1 MKKRK
6 SSVDTV
12 DPKTLQVF
20 VAACHKVAEYGLI
33 RCSSG
38 NLSWRIG
45 NNRALLSASRSWL
58 GELDASQVA
67 ICELNSEQCI
77 NGKTPTV
84 ETRFH
89 LGILKQRPEMNVVLH
104 FQSPYATAIACGD
117 PQQYNYNVIIEVPV
131 YVGEPAVI
139 DYCMPGTEPLAQKVI
154 EAMRDH
160 DMAILRNHGLVT
172 CGRDFNDAIQ
182 KAVFFEL
189 ACQILL
195 TGNKIQPLGPDAIPP
210 LRAAG
215 KG

>member
-6 SSVDTV
+6 QDTGAVDG
-12 DPKTLQVF
+12 KTIQAF
-20 VAACHKVAEYGLI
+20 IAACHKAAKYGLI

-45 NNRALLSASRSWL
+45 ENRALLSASRSWL
-58 GELDASQVA
+58 GELDESQVA
-67 ICELNSEQCI
+67 ICELDSEQCI

-117 PQQYNYNVIIEVPV
+117 PKAYDYNVIIEVPV
-131 YVGEPAVI
+131 YVGDPAVI
-139 DYCMPGTEPLAQKVI
+139 DYFMPGTEELAEKVI

-189 ACQILL
+189 ACRILL
-195 TGNKIQPLGPDAIPP
+195 TQPGATPLPP
-210 LRAAG
+210 EVLPTLHAAG
-215 KG
+215 KS

>member
-1 MKKRK
+1 M
-6 SSVDTV
+6 DTI
-12 DPKTLQVF
+12 DPKTIKAF
-20 VAACHKVAEYGLI
+20 IEACHKTAEYGLL

-45 NNRALLSASRSWL
+45 KNLALLSASRSWL
-58 GELDASQVA
+58 GELNESQVA
-67 ICELNSEQCI
+67 VCELDSEKCI

-89 LGILKQRPEMNVVLH
+89 LGILRQRPEMNVVLH
-104 FQSPYATAIACGD
+104 FQSPFATAIACGD
-117 PQQYNYNVIIEVPV
+117 PSRYDYNVIIEIPV
-131 YVGEPAVI
+131 YVGDPAVI
-139 DYCMPGTEPLAQKVI
+139 DYYMPGTEPLAQKVI

-160 DMAILRNHGLVT
+160 DLAILRNHGQVT
-172 CGRDFNDAIQ
+172 CGKDFNDAIQ

-195 TGNKIQPLGPDAIPP
+195 SGAKPNTLPPDALPP

-215 KG
+215 KA